1 MTRREGRWEGDE
13 LRVLKCGILQ
23 AWCSLLRILSDIC
36 QKLLQGVLQLCN
48 FFHQML
54 HPIKNV
60 TKTIPKLPQMKPV
73 SKHIME
79 APVRRHPRDAE
90 KVTIS
95 KAVCLYVRVT
105 AQRALTVLTNMTKTN
120 MVF

>member
-1 MTRREGRWEGDE
+1 
-13 LRVLKCGILQ
+13 
-23 AWCSLLRILSDIC
+23 
-36 QKLLQGVLQLCN
+36 
-48 FFHQML
+48 
-54 HPIKNV
+54 
-60 TKTIPKLPQMKPV
+60 MKPV

-90 KVTIS
+90 KVTMS

-105 AQRALTVLTNMTKTN
+105 AQRALTVLTIMTKTN